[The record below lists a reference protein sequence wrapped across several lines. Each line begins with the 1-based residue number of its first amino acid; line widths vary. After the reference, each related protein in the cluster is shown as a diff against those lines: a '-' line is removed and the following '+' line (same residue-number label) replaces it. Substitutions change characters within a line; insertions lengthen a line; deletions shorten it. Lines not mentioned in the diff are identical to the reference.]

1 MRRPTIIA
9 SRRATCPP
17 RAWVDRGW
25 LYGLLSIVLLGAIHG
40 CSVRDPWQDARIE
53 SEVKAR
59 LVEEKNANLTRLGV
73 VSRKAVVYL
82 SGTVTSADEKA
93 LAETLARSVG
103 AVRRVVSTLEVRP
116 PGG

>member
-9 SRRATCPP
+9 GHWAGRRP
-17 RAWVDRGW
+17 RVRANQRW
-25 LYGLLSIVLLGAIHG
+25 LYVLTCILLLGMIQG

-82 SGTVTSADEKA
+82 SGTVASEDEKA
-93 LAETLARSVG
+93 LAESLARSVG
-103 AVRRVVSTLEVRP
+103 EVRSVVSALEIRP